1 MLQQIVRTKIVVM
14 FLGLAK
20 LQILLKIRGFWI
32 LLTAFTCVGTKI
44 SLTRTKIVMKV
55 LFCQLIKWNVKLW
68 E

>member
-32 LLTAFTCVGTKI
+32 LLTAFACVGTKY

-55 LFCQLIKWNVKLW
+55 LLCQLIKWNVKLW